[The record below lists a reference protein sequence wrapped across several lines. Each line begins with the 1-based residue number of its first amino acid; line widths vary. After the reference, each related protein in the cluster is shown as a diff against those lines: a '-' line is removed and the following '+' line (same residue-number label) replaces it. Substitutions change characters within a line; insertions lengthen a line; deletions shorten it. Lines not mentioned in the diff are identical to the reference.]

1 MSYGPSGGVV
11 TTQELILPDGGAEL
25 FILNLQDIAL
35 ALTEEVGA
43 IWARLDSI
51 ESNAVAESL
60 RYMNTNPDSCTYGDV
75 LILQRDFCGAGG
87 FCSCC

>member
-1 MSYGPSGGVV
+1 MSGVV
-11 TTQELILPDGGAEL
+11 TTQEYLLPNGGDEL
-25 FILNLQDIAL
+25 FILDLQEIAL
-35 ALTEEVGA
+35 ALTEEIGA

-75 LILQRDFCGAGG
+75 VILQRDFCGAGG
-87 FCSCC
+87 FCTTC